1 MYLENINGPEDI
13 KKLNL
18 EELRVLSDETRSAL
32 INKISNAGG
41 HNGPNLGM
49 VEVTVALHYV
59 FNSPKDK
66 IVFDVSHQC
75 YPHKILTG
83 RKEAF
88 LDAEHFHDVT
98 GYTNPLES
106 EHDIFTI
113 GHTSTSISLALGLA
127 KGRDVNNQNDNI
139 IAVIGDGSLS
149 GGEAL
154 EGLDYAGEYNK
165 NLIIIV
171 NDNDQSIAENH
182 GGLYKS
188 LKELRETNGKSINNI
203 FKSFGLDYR
212 YLDDGHDIQKL
223 VNLFQSVKD
232 IDHPIVLHIHTIKGK
247 GLPYAEANR
256 ESWHAGG
263 PFNVEDGSP
272 KFPFKG
278 GENVLAD
285 SIKKLMDTNPKAV
298 VVNAGTPMG
307 LGMVKGVREE
317 YAKRGQFVD
326 VGIAEENAMAMVSG
340 IAKNGGT
347 AVFGTFAPF
356 LQRTYDQLS
365 HDLCLNDNPAT
376 ILVLSPGVYG
386 MNSNTHI
393 ALCDIQEFAHVPN
406 LIYLAPSCT
415 EEYKKMFEFATTQKE
430 HPVAI
435 RVPGNMVSSGVEDNT
450 DYSIYNKNKVM
461 KKGSKV
467 AIFAVGVLVPMAMEI
482 AKKVKEDIGLDITV
496 VNPLFLTGLDEELL
510 NKLEENHDLVIT
522 IEDGELM
529 GGYGQNIASFYGDT
543 DIKVK
548 NYGISKEFHTDFVAE
563 ELLEENGISVDKISK
578 MIEECQWGR
587 FSLTHMDLD
596 IRWRI
601 NNQKESRFLYEE
613 YRYNF
618 F

>member
-1 MYLENINGPEDI
+1 MYLEKINGPEEI

-18 EELRVLSDETRSAL
+18 EELKCLADETRTSL
-32 INKISNAGG
+32 INKISKAGG

-83 RKEAF
+83 RKDAF
-88 LDAEHFHDVT
+88 LYEEHFHDVT
-98 GYTNPLES
+98 GYTNPNES
-106 EHDIFTI
+106 EHDIFTV
-113 GHTSTSISLALGLA
+113 GHTSTSISLSLGLA
-127 KGRDVNNQNDNI
+127 KGRDVNKQNDNI
-139 IAVIGDGSLS
+139 IAIIGDGSLS

-165 NLIIIV
+165 NLIIVV
-171 NDNDQSIAENH
+171 NDNDQSIADNH

-188 LKELRETNGKSINNI
+188 LKELRKTNGRTSNNI

-212 YLDDGHDIQKL
+212 YLEDGHDIEKL
-223 VNLFQSVKD
+223 VDLFQGVKD

-247 GLPYAEANR
+247 GLPYAEKNR
-256 ESWHAGG
+256 EMWHAGG

-272 KFPFKG
+272 KFQF
-278 GENVLAD
+278 EDEEDVVAD
-285 SIKKLMDTNPKAV
+285 SIKYLMDTNPKAV
-298 VVNAGTPMG
+298 VVNAATPMG

-317 YAKRGQFVD
+317 YEKRGQFVD
-326 VGIAEENAMAMVSG
+326 VGIAEENAMAMISG

-406 LIYLAPSCT
+406 LIYLAPSNT

-435 RVPGNMVSSGVEDNT
+435 RVPGNITSSGIEDST

-461 KKGSKV
+461 CEGSKV
-467 AIFAVGVLVPMAMEI
+467 ALFAVGILVPMAMEI
-482 AKKVKEDIGLDITV
+482 AKKVKEDIGLEITV
-496 VNPLFLTGLDEELL
+496 VNPLFLTGLDEDLL
-510 NKLEENHDLVIT
+510 NNLKDNHSLVLT

-543 DIKVK
+543 DMKVK
-548 NYGISKEFHTDFVAE
+548 NYGISKAFHTDFE
-563 ELLEENGISVDKISK
+563 PEKLLEENEISVDKISEVIK
-578 MIEECQWGR
+578 EYIE
-587 FSLTHMDLD
+587 
-596 IRWRI
+596 
-601 NNQKESRFLYEE
+601 LY
-613 YRYNF
+613 
-618 F
+618 

>member
-18 EELRVLSDETRSAL
+18 EELRVLADETRSAL

-154 EGLDYAGEYNK
+154 EGLDYSGEYNK

-285 SIKKLMDTNPKAV
+285 SIKKLMDINPKAV

-415 EEYKKMFEFATTQKE
+415 EEYKKMFDFSTTQKE

-450 DYSIYNKNKVM
+450 DYSIYNKNKVIQ
-461 KKGSKV
+461 KGSKV
-467 AIFAVGVLVPMAMEI
+467 AIFAVGILVPMAMKI
-482 AKKVKEDIGLDITV
+482 AKKVKENIGLDITV

-510 NKLEENHDLVIT
+510 NNLKENHDFVIT

-543 DIKVK
+543 DMKVK

-563 ELLEENGISVDKISK
+563 ELLEKNGISVDKISK
-578 MIEECQWGR
+578 VIEE
-587 FSLTHMDLD
+587 
-596 IRWRI
+596 I
-601 NNQKESRFLYEE
+601 KVEK
-613 YRYNF
+613 
-618 F
+618 

>member
-1 MYLENINGPEDI
+1 MFLENINGPEDI
-13 KKLNL
+13 KKLKVEDL
-18 EELRVLSDETRSAL
+18 KFLADETRTAL
-32 INKISNAGG
+32 INKISNVGG

-49 VEVTVALHYV
+49 VEMTVALHYV

-88 LDAEHFHDVT
+88 LNAEHFHDVT

-106 EHDIFTI
+106 EHDMFTI

-127 KGRDVNNQNDNI
+127 KGRDLVKQNENV
-139 IAVIGDGSLS
+139 IAIIGDGSLS

-154 EGLDYAGEYNK
+154 EGLDYAGEYDK

-182 GGLYKS
+182 GGLYKT
-188 LKELRETNGKSINNI
+188 LKELRKTNGESSNNL
-203 FKSFGLDYR
+203 FKSFGLDYK
-212 YLDDGHDIQKL
+212 YLEDGHNVEKL
-223 VNLFQSVKD
+223 VELFESVKD

-256 ESWHAGG
+256 EAWHAGG

-272 KFPFKG
+272 KSELLGSDTTVF
-278 GENVLAD
+278 D
-285 SIKKLMDTNPKAV
+285 SLKNLLDTNPKAV
-298 VVNAGTPMG
+298 VLNAGTPMG
-307 LGMVKGVREE
+307 LGFVKGVREE
-317 YAKRGQFVD
+317 YVKRGQFVD
-326 VGIAEENAMAMVSG
+326 VGIAEENAMAMASG

-347 AVFGTFAPF
+347 PVFGTYAPF

-406 LIYLAPSCT
+406 LIYLAPSSK
-415 EEYKKMFEFATTQKE
+415 EEYKQMFKFATTQKE
-430 HPVAI
+430 HPVGI
-435 RVPGNMVSSGVEDNT
+435 RVPSNMITSGIPDTT
-450 DYSIYNKNKVM
+450 DYSIYNKNKVEQ
-461 KKGSKV
+461 KGTKV
-467 AIFAVGVLVPMAMEI
+467 ALFAVGVLVSMAKEI
-482 AKKVKEDIGLDITV
+482 AKKVKEEIGLDITV
-496 VNPLFLTGLDEELL
+496 INPLFLTGLDEELL
-510 NKLEENHDLVIT
+510 NSLKQEHHFVIT

-529 GGYGQNIASFYGDT
+529 GGYGQNIASFYGESS
-543 DIKVK
+543 IKVK
-548 NYGISKEFHTDFVAE
+548 NYGISKDFHTDFEADK
-563 ELLEENGISVDKISK
+563 LLAENGISIENIVNEIKKIS
-578 MIEECQWGR
+578 I
-587 FSLTHMDLD
+587 
-596 IRWRI
+596 
-601 NNQKESRFLYEE
+601 
-613 YRYNF
+613 
-618 F
+618 

>member
-1 MYLENINGPEDI
+1 MYLEKINGPEEI

-18 EELRVLSDETRSAL
+18 EELKCLADETRTSL
-32 INKISNAGG
+32 INKISKAGG

-83 RKEAF
+83 RKDAF
-88 LDAEHFHDVT
+88 LYEEHFHDVT
-98 GYTNPLES
+98 GYTNPNES
-106 EHDIFTI
+106 EHDIFTV
-113 GHTSTSISLALGLA
+113 GHTSTSISLSLGLA
-127 KGRDVNNQNDNI
+127 KGRDVNKQNDNI
-139 IAVIGDGSLS
+139 IAIIGDGSLS

-165 NLIIIV
+165 NLIIVV
-171 NDNDQSIAENH
+171 NDNDQSIADNH

-188 LKELRETNGKSINNI
+188 LKELRKTNGRTSNNI

-212 YLDDGHDIQKL
+212 YLEDGHDIEKL
-223 VNLFQSVKD
+223 VDLFQGVKD

-247 GLPYAEANR
+247 GLPYAEKNR
-256 ESWHAGG
+256 EMWHAGG

-272 KFPFKG
+272 KFQF
-278 GENVLAD
+278 EDEEDVVAD
-285 SIKKLMDTNPKAV
+285 SIKYLMDTNPKAV
-298 VVNAGTPMG
+298 VVNAATPMG

-317 YAKRGQFVD
+317 YEKRGQFVD
-326 VGIAEENAMAMVSG
+326 VGIAEENAMAMISG

-406 LIYLAPSCT
+406 LIYLAPSST

-435 RVPGNMVSSGVEDNT
+435 RVPGNITSSGIEDST

-461 KKGSKV
+461 CEGSKV
-467 AIFAVGVLVPMAMEI
+467 ALFAVGILVPMAMEI
-482 AKKVKEDIGLDITV
+482 AKKVEIVLH
-496 VNPLFLTGLDEELL
+496 LL
-510 NKLEENHDLVIT
+510 IVL
-522 IEDGELM
+522 
-529 GGYGQNIASFYGDT
+529 
-543 DIKVK
+543 
-548 NYGISKEFHTDFVAE
+548 
-563 ELLEENGISVDKISK
+563 
-578 MIEECQWGR
+578 
-587 FSLTHMDLD
+587 
-596 IRWRI
+596 
-601 NNQKESRFLYEE
+601 NQIL
-613 YRYNF
+613 
-618 F
+618 